1 MSTYTKTTWVDHI
14 EDVDTGEV
22 LQQGTLYC
30 ARLMNNMEN
39 GIESAHEELK
49 NISLIDTKVQVSDSN
64 GHFIEDSDGK
74 KYLSNV
80 LDQLFQFADNGK
92 KSIASTI
99 GNPLSA
105 NDTFDD
111 MDTKIEE
118 IKTTLINAMKAKYAT
133 LNGNESLKE
142 LIDLA
147 ITKFEYFSN
156 GIYPDWY
163 TGNITN
169 QSGNKWITAESMPIY
184 RYDLTSSAVDNK
196 IYCIG
201 GYASDILNT
210 NECYDPS
217 TNTWTTKASMTTG
230 RALLTSSVVDN
241 KIYCIGGDDGTIN
254 ESNNCNE
261 CYDPSTNTWTTKASM
276 TTARTGLTSST
287 VNGKIYC
294 IGGYS
299 GNINYSENTN
309 ECYDPSTNTWTT
321 KANMTTDRGLL
332 TSSVV
337 DNKIYC
343 IGGYGSGI
351 LKTNECYDP
360 STNKWTTKADM
371 TTNRNYLTSS
381 AVDNKIY
388 CIGGYGGHDNTKLD
402 VNQCYDPSTNKW
414 TTKANMTTSRSSLAS
429 SVVDNKIYCIGGE
442 NSGILDTN
450 ECYIPSQD

>member
-201 GYASDILNT
+201 G
-210 NECYDPS
+210 
-217 TNTWTTKASMTTG
+217 
-230 RALLTSSVVDN
+230 
-241 KIYCIGGDDGTIN
+241 DDGTIN

-309 ECYDPSTNTWTT
+309 ECYDPSKNTWTT

-360 STNKWTTKADM
+360 STNKWTTKA
-371 TTNRNYLTSS
+371 
-381 AVDNKIY
+381 
-388 CIGGYGGHDNTKLD
+388 
-402 VNQCYDPSTNKW
+402 
-414 TTKANMTTSRSSLAS
+414 NMTTSRSSLAS